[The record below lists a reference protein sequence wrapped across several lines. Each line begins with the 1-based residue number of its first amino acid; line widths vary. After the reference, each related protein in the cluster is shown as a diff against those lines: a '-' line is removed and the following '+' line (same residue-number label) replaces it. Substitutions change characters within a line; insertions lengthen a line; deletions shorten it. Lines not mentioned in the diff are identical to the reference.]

1 MVSTKRIGLGCHPA
15 GGCHASQGF
24 TLIELLVTLAVLAV
38 LATLVIPTAQ
48 ISVQRQKER
57 ELRISLREIRSA
69 IDAYKSAS
77 DMGRIRR
84 ETGTSGYPP
93 SLELLV
99 DGVED
104 QRSPKKDKIYFLRRL
119 PRDPF
124 HSDPS
129 VTAAATWGLRSYA
142 SEASDPRDGDDVYD
156 VYSRSSKV
164 GLNGVPI
171 RDW

>member
-1 MVSTKRIGLGCHPA
+1 M
-15 GGCHASQGF
+15 
-24 TLIELLVTLAVLAV
+24 TLAVLAV

-77 DMGRIRR
+77 DMGRIRG
-84 ETGTSGYPP
+84 ETGTTGYPP

-129 VTAAATWGLRSYA
+129 VTAASTWGLRSYA
-142 SEASDPRDGDDVYD
+142 SEANDPREGDDVYD

-171 RDW
+171 REW